1 MENRRAPGTLGSI
14 PNSQLSILNSR
25 SGEVAEWLMAPVLKT
40 GVGET
45 LPGVRIPPSP
55 PPSPSFLDS
64 PFRSLPSQRPPPSR
78 QRPSRGLD
86 YRLEKV
92 AEGVYCAIASGVP
105 YYISNAVVIVGE
117 GSVAVVD
124 PGAGPNE
131 ARVLRTAIRAVTDLP
146 VRYVIDTHFH
156 FDHAFGSEAFEGA
169 VVIGQEATRALLGPD
184 AIRGRTV
191 ASFVAGI
198 PDQTSK
204 ARDEA
209 AKETDPQKRAELLR
223 QALALETY
231 QNELAALRPVP
242 PALTF
247 GESLSL
253 WLGSREIRLLYL
265 GRGHTSGD
273 IVVFL
278 PKPRIVCTGDL
289 FNGYIGYMGDA
300 YVDEWAETLG
310 RLAQLDFETA
320 IPGHGKPFSG
330 KDAIAPVQACLRDLW
345 RQVESLKRE
354 GASPEAAAPRVDL
367 RAHAS
372 RFPRF
377 TEIGFEFP
385 AVRRIYE
392 VIDERSAKSATAG
405 R

>member
-1 MENRRAPGTLGSI
+1 MTRRRIASSLVLV
-14 PNSQLSILNSR
+14 LSLAAV
-25 SGEVAEWLMAPVLKT
+25 VAALESPRAQASPQRPAEHLSSPAAASVPSAPV
-40 GVGET
+40 
-45 LPGVRIPPSP
+45 P
-55 PPSPSFLDS
+55 
-64 PFRSLPSQRPPPSR
+64 
-78 QRPSRGLD
+78 GLD
-86 YRLEKV
+86 YRLEMV

-117 GSVAVVD
+117 DSVAVVD

-131 ARVLRTAIRAVTDLP
+131 ARVLRNAIGAVTDRP

-156 FDHAFGSEAFEGA
+156 FDHAFGSEAFGDA
-169 VVIGQEATRALLGPD
+169 VVIGHEATRALLGPD
-184 AIRGRTV
+184 AVRGRTV

-198 PDQTSK
+198 PAQARK

-209 AKETDPQKRAELLR
+209 TKETDPKKAGELRR
-223 QALALETY
+223 QAVALETY

-242 PALTF
+242 PSLTF

-253 WLGSREIRLLYL
+253 WLGSREIRLVYF

-273 IVVFL
+273 VVVFL
-278 PKPRIVCTGDL
+278 PKQRIACTGDL
-289 FNGYIGYMGDA
+289 FNGYIGFMGDA

-320 IPGHGKPFSG
+320 IPGHGKSFSG

-345 RQVESLKRE
+345 RQVEKMKRE
-354 GASPEAAAPRVDL
+354 GVSPEVAAPRVDL

-372 RFPRF
+372 HFARF
-377 TEIGFEFP
+377 TEIGFELP

-392 VIDERSAKSATAG
+392 VIDERSAKSAAAG